1 VITQPVI
8 IELRDWAD
16 QIILDLDN
24 YGPLARLE
32 NEGDWRQWGLQ
43 FCVISGLSQKNIPNP
58 FFFDDW
64 RSWAE
69 RFVQMVD

>member
-1 VITQPVI
+1 MITQPVI
-8 IELRDWAD
+8 IGLRDWAD
-16 QIILDLDN
+16 QVVLDLDT

-32 NEGDWRQWGLQ
+32 NENDWQQWGLQ
-43 FCVISGLSQKNIPNP
+43 FCVISGLSQKNVPNP
-58 FFFDDW
+58 FAFQDW

>member
-1 VITQPVI
+1 MITQPVI
-8 IELRDWAD
+8 IGLRDWAD

-24 YGPLARLE
+24 YAPLARLE
-32 NEGDWRQWGLQ
+32 NENDWQQWGLQ
-43 FCVISGLSQKNIPNP
+43 FCVISGLSQKNVPNP
-58 FFFDDW
+58 FAFDDW